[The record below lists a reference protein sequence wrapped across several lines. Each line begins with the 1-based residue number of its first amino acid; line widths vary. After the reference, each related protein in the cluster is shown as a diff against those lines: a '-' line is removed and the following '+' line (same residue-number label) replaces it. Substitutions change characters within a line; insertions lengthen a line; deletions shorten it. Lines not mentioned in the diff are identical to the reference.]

1 MHRFTEL
8 ADRAASFTLSTLNEA
23 EDRRVEALQTSGAT
37 IHVKNL
43 QMIRL
48 SKAIFAVGIFSV
60 FEAMLQDALGVS
72 NGFKEVRK
80 LLNSMG
86 EAALETR
93 FSDYYLAINVLKHGE
108 GDSYR
113 KLLAKKGELPF
124 RVVSRDEEN
133 EFEGDVSSVSTLVD
147 VDDVFVENCGN
158 VIREVTT
165 AIQRVRPEALL

>member
-1 MHRFTEL
+1 
-8 ADRAASFTLSTLNEA
+8 
-23 EDRRVEALQTSGAT
+23 
-37 IHVKNL
+37 
-43 QMIRL
+43 
-48 SKAIFAVGIFSV
+48 
-60 FEAMLQDALGVS
+60 MLQDALGVS

-113 KLLAKKGELPF
+113 KLLAKKAELPF

-133 EFEGDVSSVSTLVD
+133 EFEGDVSAVSTLVD
-147 VDDVFVENCGN
+147 ADDAFVENCGS